1 MPYRILED
9 EATADVAYV
18 VTGKS
23 LAAVLKDSAI
33 SMLDTIAQRKSIS
46 KKIKKEIR
54 LDSIDAGKL
63 LYDFLQEIIYLKD
76 AGNIVFSEVNVRAKE
91 KKSSKGSIFS
101 LNATLYGDRIDSS
114 RQKMKAD
121 VKAVTLHMFSMK
133 KTGKGWR
140 AKIVFDI

>member
-33 SMLDTIAQRKSIS
+33 SMLDTIAERKSIS
-46 KKIKKEIR
+46 KKIKKEIK

-101 LNATLYGDRIDSS
+101 LNATLFGDRIDSS

>member
-33 SMLDTIAQRKSIS
+33 SMLDTIAERKSIS
-46 KKIKKEIR
+46 KKIKKEIK

-63 LYDFLQEIIYLKD
+63 LYNFLQEIIYLKD

-101 LNATLYGDRIDSS
+101 LNATLFGDRIDSS

>member
-1 MPYRILED
+1 MR
-9 EATADVAYV
+9 AN
-18 VTGKS
+18 S
-23 LAAVLKDSAI
+23 
-33 SMLDTIAQRKSIS
+33 SI
-46 KKIKKEIR
+46 I
-54 LDSIDAGKL
+54 
-63 LYDFLQEIIYLKD
+63 FLQEIIYLKD

-101 LNATLYGDRIDSS
+101 LNATLFGDRIDSS

>member
-33 SMLDTIAQRKSIS
+33 SMLDTIAERKSIS
-46 KKIKKEIR
+46 KKIKKEIK

-63 LYDFLQEIIYLKD
+63 LYNFLQEIIYLKD

>member
-33 SMLDTIAQRKSIS
+33 SMLDTIAERKSIS
-46 KKIKKEIR
+46 KKIKKEIK

-63 LYDFLQEIIYLKD
+63 LYNFLQEIIYLKD

-101 LNATLYGDRIDSS
+101 LNATLFGDRIDSS
-114 RQKMKAD
+114 RQKMKAY

>member
-46 KKIKKEIR
+46 KKIKKEIK

-63 LYDFLQEIIYLKD
+63 LYNFLQEIIYLKD

-101 LNATLYGDRIDSS
+101 LNATLFGDRIDSS

-121 VKAVTLHMFSMK
+121 VKAVTLHMFSLK

-140 AKIVFDI
+140 AKLVFDI